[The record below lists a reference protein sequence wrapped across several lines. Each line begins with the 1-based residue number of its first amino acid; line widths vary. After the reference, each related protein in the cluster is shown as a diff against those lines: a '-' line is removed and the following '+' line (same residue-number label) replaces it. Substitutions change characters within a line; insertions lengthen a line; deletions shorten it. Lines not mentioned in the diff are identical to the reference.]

1 MIGDYDA
8 LMGMTPVVM
17 EQSYT
22 ARDTCLY
29 ALSVGCG
36 IDLADDWARQH
47 LGPLPPARTLPA
59 MTTVLAAPRLH
70 AMNLGI
76 TLSGVLHGN
85 QGMVVHAT
93 LPVEGQVTS
102 ETRVE
107 SVFDR
112 GEGRGCVINMVRDLR
127 DTRSNQAYASL
138 LMTFLCR
145 SDQVAGAPPL
155 QPSVTAATDDRAP
168 DHIVQVPTSPQAA
181 QLFALTGDQN
191 PLHMVPSV
199 AAKAG
204 FPLPILHGV
213 ATYGMCAAF
222 AEKTLCDGNGAAAG
236 GRLGAISG
244 KFSAPVF
251 PGETIELALWREPTG
266 ARIEAR
272 VTARQKLV
280 FAEGRVVIE
289 GGR

>member
-1 MIGDYDA
+1 MN
-8 LMGMTPVVM
+8 MTPVVM

-22 ARDTCLY
+22 ARDSCLY

-59 MTTVLAAPRLH
+59 MATVLAAPRLH
-70 AMNLGI
+70 AMDLGI
-76 TLSGVLHGN
+76 TLSGVLHGR
-85 QGMVVHAT
+85 QGMIAHAV

-102 ETRVE
+102 VTRVD

-112 GEGRGCVINMVRDLR
+112 GEGRGCEINMIRDIH
-127 DTRSNQAYASL
+127 DTRSKLAYASVF
-138 LMTFLCR
+138 MTFICR
-145 SDQVAGAPPL
+145 SDRVAGAPAL
-155 QPSVTAATDDRAP
+155 ARSVTAAEDDRPP
-168 DHIVQVPTSPQAA
+168 DHVVQIPTSTQSA

-204 FPLPILHGV
+204 FPSPILHGV
-213 ATYGMCAAF
+213 ATYGLCAAF
-222 AEKTLCDGNGAAAG
+222 AEKVLCGGGDAAPG

-244 KFSAPVF
+244 KFNAPVF

-272 VTARQKLV
+272 AVARQKIV
-280 FAEGRVVIE
+280 FADGRVAIE